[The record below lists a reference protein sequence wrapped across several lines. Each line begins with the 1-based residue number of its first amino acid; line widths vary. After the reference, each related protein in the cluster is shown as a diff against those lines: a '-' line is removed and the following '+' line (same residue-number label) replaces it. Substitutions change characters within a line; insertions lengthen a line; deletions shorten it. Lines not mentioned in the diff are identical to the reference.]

1 MAKKWSLAGQAFCEA
16 AALHLKA
23 SGRHDAATNYID
35 AGNCYKK
42 SEPNGI
48 INLIFLYFCHLIIF
62 WKYRGSCL
70 SSEGNRNLYRHGK
83 IFNCCKTS
91 SDNC

>member
-1 MAKKWSLAGQAFCEA
+1 MENSNCFNVITIFFNLTYKRGSSKVDEAIECYQRAANLYKMAKKWSLAGQAFCEA

-42 SEPNGI
+42 SEPNG
-48 INLIFLYFCHLIIF
+48 
-62 WKYRGSCL
+62 
-70 SSEGNRNLYRHGK
+70 
-83 IFNCCKTS
+83 TS
-91 SDNC
+91 TLFHC